1 MKKVGI
7 VAEYNP
13 FHNGHLYQLEEI
25 KRMLG
30 KDTFIAAVISG
41 NFVQRG
47 EFSYL
52 NKWEKTA
59 ISLKSGVNLIVELPL
74 YYSIQNA
81 EIFSR
86 MSTGILESLK
96 LDFQVFGAEEENMEI
111 FKEIIRL
118 QAEKDYRE
126 KLLGYIKEGNSYGT
140 AQRKVLLEYGYRNI
154 IKSNNILALEYMR
167 AMERERM
174 NIKPYIIRREVSEYN
189 ENEIDETREGIAG
202 ATFIRRQLERE
213 APDFSFI
220 RRFIPPDTF
229 ETLVKKYKYNRE
241 NGISAEKIK
250 NEIFKFIKY
259 KLLMERKEEIIKIYD
274 ITSEI
279 YARIYKEVKK
289 SETYETFLKRIKSR
303 NFSNKRIERITLNI
317 LLNIQKEILDCK
329 QEYIRVLG
337 FDERGREYLK
347 YLKSSKKNEN
357 IFVNWKD
364 IEKSINSKK
373 IEAEKNGFLVN
384 ELFTGEKE
392 RLNPIIVK

>member
-25 KRMLG
+25 KRRLG

-279 YARIYKEVKK
+279 YARI
-289 SETYETFLKRIKSR
+289 
-303 NFSNKRIERITLNI
+303 
-317 LLNIQKEILDCK
+317 
-329 QEYIRVLG
+329 
-337 FDERGREYLK
+337 
-347 YLKSSKKNEN
+347 
-357 IFVNWKD
+357 
-364 IEKSINSKK
+364 
-373 IEAEKNGFLVN
+373 
-384 ELFTGEKE
+384 
-392 RLNPIIVK
+392 